1 MIDKNKSSLWQE
13 FSDRNKLTN
22 DQLEQFKKYA
32 VMLQEWNNGFNLTAL
47 TETEDIVDHHFQD
60 SLEIM
65 RFVDV
70 SVSTMIADVGTGAG
84 FPAIP
89 LKIMFPHIPFVL
101 IEVNNKKVRF
111 LQAVLEV
118 LGLTHVEFV
127 TDDWRTFLRH
137 TELPIDLFL
146 ARASLQPEELL
157 RIFKGQSFYN
167 HARMIY
173 WASQHW
179 LPMNTEKRF
188 ISADEA
194 YTVGGKDR
202 RYIVFADKH

>member
-1 MIDKNKSSLWQE
+1 MIDKNKNSLWQD
-13 FSDRNKLTN
+13 FAARNKLMN
-22 DQLEQFKKYA
+22 VQQEQFKKYA
-32 VMLQEWNNGFNLTAL
+32 VMLQEWNTGFNLTAL
-47 TETEDIVDHHFQD
+47 TDTEDIVDHHFQD

-65 RFVDV
+65 RFVDIAACK
-70 SVSTMIADVGTGAG
+70 MIADVGTGAG

-118 LGLTHVEFV
+118 LGLTQVEFV

-179 LPMNTEKRF
+179 QPMKAEKKY
-188 ISADEA
+188 ICADEA

-202 RYIVFADKH
+202 RYIVFAQEQ